1 MVGFKTLAIL
11 AGGLLPA
18 ASALPKPYYKATQID
33 HDVIAG
39 QYIVTLNKD
48 LDEASV
54 ANHYSFASAIHARSG
69 SGTWGIRKQWK
80 LTNFNGYSGHFDEAT
95 IEQIRADSCVFAV
108 EPNRARHL
116 MAVETQRNAPWGLA
130 SISSSG
136 SGNGTNSTSSSYS
149 YESAAGEGQFA
160 YIVDT
165 GILDTHE
172 EFDGGRGVKGYNA
185 VADVPFEDKDGHGT
199 HVAGTI
205 CGKTYG
211 VAKKATCVAVKV
223 FDGGSSTTETVL
235 DGYNWAVED
244 IKKQGR
250 EAKSVISM
258 SLGGARSDAEN
269 RIVEQ
274 AFAEGILTVVAA
286 GNDGADASKY
296 SPASAPNAVTVGAA
310 DNTNTR
316 AKFSNFGA
324 VVDIFA
330 PGVDIKSAWI
340 GDDSATEILDGTSMA
355 TPHVS
360 GLILYLKSVFA
371 GQLDSP
377 AAATKKLLELA
388 VPGIKDPKGA
398 NVRAYNGVKA

>member
-1 MVGFKTLAIL
+1 MVGLKTLVIL
-11 AGGLLPA
+11 AAGLLPA
-18 ASALPKPYYKATQID
+18 ASALPRPYFKATKVD

-48 LDEASV
+48 LDEASIT
-54 ANHYSFASAIHARSG
+54 NHFSFASAIHARSG

-80 LTNFNGYSGHFDEAT
+80 LHNFNGYSGHFDDAT
-95 IEQIRADSCVFAV
+95 IEQIRADSRVFAV
-108 EPNRARHL
+108 EPNRARRL

-136 SGNGTNSTSSSYS
+136 SGGGNGTSSSYF
-149 YESAAGEGQFA
+149 YEDAAGEGQFA

-185 VADVPFEDKDGHGT
+185 VPDVPFEDVDGHGT

-211 VAKKATCVAVKV
+211 VAKKATCIAVKV
-223 FDGGSSTTETVL
+223 FDGGSATTETVL
-235 DGYNWAVED
+235 DGFNWAVED
-244 IKKQGR
+244 IKKQSR

-258 SLGGARSDAEN
+258 SLGGARSEAEN

-310 DNTNTR
+310 DKTNTR
-316 AKFSNFGA
+316 ADFSNFGT

-340 GDDSATEILDGTSMA
+340 GSDSSTEVLDGTSMA

-371 GQLDSP
+371 GELDSP

-388 VPGIKDPKGA
+388 VSGIKDPKGA
-398 NVRAYNGVKA
+398 DVRAYNGVKA